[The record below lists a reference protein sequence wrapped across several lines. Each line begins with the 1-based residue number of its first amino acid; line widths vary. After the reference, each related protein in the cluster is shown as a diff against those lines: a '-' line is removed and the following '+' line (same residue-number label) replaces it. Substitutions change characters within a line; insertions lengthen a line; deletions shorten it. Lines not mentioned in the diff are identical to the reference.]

1 MLKRYLVLSV
11 ATAAFSLPSL
21 VYAAQQNILSVHI
34 LNQQTGKPAADVT
47 VTLEKKADNG
57 WLQLN
62 TAKTDK
68 DGRIKALWPEQT
80 ATTGDYRVVF
90 KTGDYFKKQNLES
103 FFPEIPVEFHIN
115 KVNEHF
121 IPCAFV
127 TQPIW
132 VFNLSWQ
139 LMRKYV
145 KADLCYC

>member
-11 ATAAFSLPSL
+11 VTAAFSLPSL

-62 TAKTDK
+62 TAKT
-68 DGRIKALWPEQT
+68 EQT

-115 KVNEHF
+115 KVNEHYHV
-121 IPCAFV
+121 PLL
-127 TQPIW
+127 
-132 VFNLSWQ
+132 LSQ
-139 LMRKYV
+139 YGYSTYRGS
-145 KADLCYC
+145 

>member
-80 ATTGDYRVVF
+80 ATTVRRSAEASVSMVEASAEKPTFDSSCTVIRF
-90 KTGDYFKKQNLES
+90 WKSASPRLEQ
-103 FFPEIPVEFHIN
+103 VA
-115 KVNEHF
+115 V
-121 IPCAFV
+121 
-127 TQPIW
+127 
-132 VFNLSWQ
+132 
-139 LMRKYV
+139 
-145 KADLCYC
+145 

>member
-11 ATAAFSLPSL
+11 VTAAFSLPSL

-90 KTGDYFKKQNLES
+90 KTGDYFR
-103 FFPEIPVEFHIN
+103 N
-115 KVNEHF
+115 KILKVSSLRSPLNF
-121 IPCAFV
+121 IL
-127 TQPIW
+127 I
-132 VFNLSWQ
+132 
-139 LMRKYV
+139 K
-145 KADLCYC
+145 

>member
-1 MLKRYLVLSV
+1 
-11 ATAAFSLPSL
+11 
-21 VYAAQQNILSVHI
+21 
-34 LNQQTGKPAADVT
+34 ADVT

-62 TAKTDK
+62 TAKTDN

-115 KVNEHF
+115 KVNEHYHV
-121 IPCAFV
+121 PLL
-127 TQPIW
+127 
-132 VFNLSWQ
+132 LSQ
-139 LMRKYV
+139 YGYSTYRGS
-145 KADLCYC
+145 

>member
-47 VTLEKKADNG
+47 VTLEKEKRI
-57 WLQLN
+57 
-62 TAKTDK
+62 TAGYNLIPPKQIRMDELRHCGPSKLRLLAITVSY
-68 DGRIKALWPEQT
+68 L
-80 ATTGDYRVVF
+80 

-115 KVNEHF
+115 KVNEHYHV
-121 IPCAFV
+121 PLL
-127 TQPIW
+127 
-132 VFNLSWQ
+132 LSQ
-139 LMRKYV
+139 YGYSTYRGS
-145 KADLCYC
+145 

>member
-68 DGRIKALWPEQT
+68 DGRIKALWPSKLRLLAITVSYLKPGLFQET
-80 ATTGDYRVVF
+80 
-90 KTGDYFKKQNLES
+90 KS
-103 FFPEIPVEFHIN
+103 
-115 KVNEHF
+115 
-121 IPCAFV
+121 
-127 TQPIW
+127 
-132 VFNLSWQ
+132 
-139 LMRKYV
+139 
-145 KADLCYC
+145 

>member
-11 ATAAFSLPSL
+11 VTAAFSLPSL

-62 TAKTDK
+62 T
-68 DGRIKALWPEQT
+68 LWPEQT

-115 KVNEHF
+115 KVNEHYHV
-121 IPCAFV
+121 PLL
-127 TQPIW
+127 
-132 VFNLSWQ
+132 LSQ
-139 LMRKYV
+139 YGYSTYRGS
-145 KADLCYC
+145 

>member
-11 ATAAFSLPSL
+11 VTAAFSLPSL

-68 DGRIKALWPEQT
+68 DGRIKALQLRAITVSYLKPGT
-80 ATTGDYRVVF
+80 ISR
-90 KTGDYFKKQNLES
+90 
-103 FFPEIPVEFHIN
+103 N
-115 KVNEHF
+115 KILKVSSLRSPLNF
-121 IPCAFV
+121 IL
-127 TQPIW
+127 I
-132 VFNLSWQ
+132 
-139 LMRKYV
+139 K
-145 KADLCYC
+145 

>member
-11 ATAAFSLPSL
+11 VTAAFSLPSL

-80 ATTGDYRVVF
+80 ATTG
-90 KTGDYFKKQNLES
+90 
-103 FFPEIPVEFHIN
+103 
-115 KVNEHF
+115 
-121 IPCAFV
+121 
-127 TQPIW
+127 
-132 VFNLSWQ
+132 
-139 LMRKYV
+139 
-145 KADLCYC
+145 

>member
-80 ATTGDYRVVF
+80 ATT
-90 KTGDYFKKQNLES
+90 TTTTSITN
-103 FFPEIPVEFHIN
+103 
-115 KVNEHF
+115 
-121 IPCAFV
+121 
-127 TQPIW
+127 PI
-132 VFNLSWQ
+132 FRPNIRCPQ
-139 LMRKYV
+139 HRKPHSE
-145 KADLCYC
+145 A